1 MNLAKINYILKNNLV
16 VRCLIKPYKDWN
28 RKQGLYRYSQT
39 EDSKRVLE
47 LKDAHKG
54 KRCFIIGNG
63 PSLRADDLD
72 KLENEYTF
80 GANRIFNIYEQT
92 NWRPSY
98 YIAVD
103 PDFILSNIDNIK
115 KCGADK
121 MFISNAC
128 SVSNK
133 PNNMIYI
140 YEYSKFPINKWNDCN
155 AVISGDVSKFF
166 SIGYTVTFTA
176 IQLAIYMG
184 FKEIYLLGV
193 DFDYS
198 VVRDKRG
205 IKFINKDKKDYF
217 DGQKYYSTV
226 LNYNSCLHSYVVA
239 KQYCDKNEIQ
249 IFNATRGGK
258 LTVFDRVDF
267 EQLF

>member
-115 KCGADK
+115 NVVQIKC
-121 MFISNAC
+121 
-128 SVSNK
+128 
-133 PNNMIYI
+133 
-140 YEYSKFPINKWNDCN
+140 
-155 AVISGDVSKFF
+155 
-166 SIGYTVTFTA
+166 
-176 IQLAIYMG
+176 L
-184 FKEIYLLGV
+184 
-193 DFDYS
+193 
-198 VVRDKRG
+198 
-205 IKFINKDKKDYF
+205 
-217 DGQKYYSTV
+217 
-226 LNYNSCLHSYVVA
+226 
-239 KQYCDKNEIQ
+239 
-249 IFNATRGGK
+249 
-258 LTVFDRVDF
+258 
-267 EQLF
+267 